1 MVSILLTVLKI
12 IGIVVLVI
20 LALILFVLL
29 LVMFVPVRYR
39 ANGSYQDGT
48 FMTRLR
54 VSWLLHM
61 VSVKGDFQNGQ
72 ELHIVLKILG
82 IPFFDTLR
90 NKKTKPTKTKV
101 KPTGEIQAASSENDS
116 DNESYEDIMYD
127 SYEKTETDRTQDFD
141 VTPEWPETKKL
152 DTAAQSGAK
161 KRNIF
166 QKIEEFIGKFV
177 SFFINIKFTFDKVC
191 DTIVRI
197 KNNINYYLELLQ
209 SDSTK
214 QALIVC
220 RGQFGRILKKVA
232 PRKFKVNLHLGFE
245 DPAVMGQVLAMWGML
260 YPLHQGRID
269 IQPEFDRAVMEGEFS
284 FQGRI
289 PVFVFVHAGCILFFN
304 KDIKRLIKSLRQ
316 KVV

>member
-197 KNNINYYLELLQ
+197 KNNINYYLQLLQ
-209 SDSTK
+209 SDST
-214 QALIVC
+214 
-220 RGQFGRILKKVA
+220 
-232 PRKFKVNLHLGFE
+232 
-245 DPAVMGQVLAMWGML
+245 
-260 YPLHQGRID
+260 
-269 IQPEFDRAVMEGEFS
+269 
-284 FQGRI
+284 
-289 PVFVFVHAGCILFFN
+289 
-304 KDIKRLIKSLRQ
+304 
-316 KVV
+316 